1 MMDRRLSTQYGYGA
15 ARILLPAPVR
25 YRVPLH
31 SRWYLHPSFV
41 GLVGALV
48 ILSLLRSCV
57 TPVIKPGRTI
67 LWLQPPPEAVV
78 PRTEAPAVAM
88 PRAAKAPAV
97 PEKKPERVVLETPR
111 PIEEALP
118 PPEMSLERQ
127 KTRRERTVYE
137 KPDTAVMLENRTS
150 RPDIARRSHTVE
162 RPDTYA
168 AQTMPDISVPDA
180 AYRLDRQPDSRPP
193 DPDRDLRQMAP
204 PSAFT
209 PLPAEDSMPSLARS
223 TAGNRSKTVTLMS
236 GPAIPGGEIVGG
248 GVGHE
253 LERAPGSGG
262 NSRLAS
268 PVARP
273 SGVTVAVPDTGIGPT
288 FPAKEETAPEDMV
301 TIAGTI
307 EGESTRIATLKQ
319 DIFRKVQST
328 EFKAGSYCCTVDG
341 VKCRI
346 VITKE
351 KRVRLSFSTESIPF
365 KVVSRLERLLPE
377 GVKPCAD

>member
-1 MMDRRLSTQYGYGA
+1 MDRRLSTQYGYGA

-31 SRWYLHPSFV
+31 SRWYLHPLFV

-48 ILSLLRSCV
+48 ILSLLRPCL

-67 LWLQPPPEAVV
+67 LWVQPPPETVL

-88 PRAAKAPAV
+88 PGAARAPAV

-111 PIEEALP
+111 PVEEVP
-118 PPEMSLERQ
+118 PPPKMILERRQ
-127 KTRRERTVYE
+127 TRTERTVHE
-137 KPDTAVMLENRTS
+137 KPDTAVALENRTS

-162 RPDTYA
+162 RPDTCA
-168 AQTMPDISVPDA
+168 VKTMPDIPVPDA
-180 AYRLDRQPDSRPP
+180 AYRLDRQSDSRPP

-204 PSAFT
+204 SSAFT
-209 PLPAEDSMPSLARS
+209 PLPAEESLPSLARS

-253 LERAPGSGG
+253 LERAPGSGR

-273 SGVTVAVPDTGIGPT
+273 SGVTVAVPDAGLGPAFAAREEAAPEEMMTITGI
-288 FPAKEETAPEDMV
+288 
-301 TIAGTI
+301 I
-307 EGESTRIATLKQ
+307 EGESTRIATLKRN
-319 DIFRKVQST
+319 IFKKAQSAD
-328 EFKAGSYCCTVDG
+328 FNAGSYCVTIDG
-341 VKCRI
+341 VACRI